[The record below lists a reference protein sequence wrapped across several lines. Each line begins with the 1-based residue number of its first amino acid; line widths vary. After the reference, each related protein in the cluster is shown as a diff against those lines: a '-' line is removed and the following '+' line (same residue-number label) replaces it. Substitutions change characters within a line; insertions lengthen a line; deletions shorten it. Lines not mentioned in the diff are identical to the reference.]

1 MSYNPI
7 VRGFN
12 AISKLIGRG
21 FAFSKGYSVKFCK
34 VYTEP
39 AQNMNLSTAASLC
52 QKVSTSLSLNMKVST
67 E

>member
-7 VRGFN
+7 VRGLN
-12 AISKLIGRG
+12 AISKVIGQGYARVALGG
-21 FAFSKGYSVKFCK
+21 FRIRFCR

-39 AQNMNLSTAASLC
+39 AQNM
-52 QKVSTSLSLNMKVST
+52 KVSTSLSLNMKVST